1 VFFACT
7 LTGTTLEDIHYSI
20 KQNGIMINLDYA
32 EPIDDDDIIGWKSD
46 RGWVYLTLLGVRAP
60 RNKQP
65 QDTFNGVVKK
75 IVIDDFDESTQLA
88 ILISKPVL
96 GYDIINSKTSPST
109 VIFIHT
115 EMRKSEV
122 ANLKRHIDKTGTS
135 VFNVAKSSGFPKFNT
150 NFKNAFDEARKKLGP
165 NSIFEFHGKLYTT
178 NHPGEKESGSR
189 SAFMEKSVAPVL
201 DGEFKDFTLRN
212 IDLTSSMDTLVE
224 EIYVDR
230 TTGATITE
238 LIGDSVKVGITDSD
252 NNMSQLI
259 LVRDDT
265 LSGIQPQAK
274 EDDGWFSGKLPA
286 YKKTKSQSPLHK
298 EMEKPLDSLIQK
310 TRPVLV
316 ESLNDKK
323 KNKRAGWRG
332 VLGTIF
338 KKKDQVKDSIVL
350 EEQSLAEND
359 KELITPEKETKAFA
373 KTYDSPSVEL
383 LESHEYGRL
392 QKKYIP
398 RQDESII
405 AELEHDH
412 PQELS
417 ETQTS
422 DSTIVSAWFMDEST
436 ISDEFDSRRL
446 QKQYIPSIEQNMI
459 FELSDDLVHNESI
472 PQQQKNIDP
481 DILNNETKIRY
492 SNDNIAKKL
501 ADEDNSVFDTDIV
514 DNNSWLSYFPTQNDS
529 VIESLKWD
537 FQEEREVPKFL
548 QSERES
554 IDYSSNDNGK
564 YLWRDNLPEDRPKSF
579 PPRQSDPGF
588 MYYHNGGIRVDANM
602 DGIPIYIDGKY
613 VGETPLSRPI
623 QVEPGWHQV
632 SGFSPV
638 YTHLAFRKGLQFVG
652 YDSIIQNNELF
663 GSTTVYAEAGKL
675 ETVELKFNQMG
686 DTPKK
691 LNEINGGMN
700 IGTPILLFLMG
711 LIMWGMG

>member
-1 VFFACT
+1 
-7 LTGTTLEDIHYSI
+7 
-20 KQNGIMINLDYA
+20 MINLDYA
-32 EPIDDDDIIGWKSD
+32 DPINDDDIIGWKSD

-65 QDTFNGVVKK
+65 QETFSGIVKK

-122 ANLKRHIDKTGTS
+122 ANLKRHIDETGTS
-135 VFNVAKSSGFPKFNT
+135 VFNIAKSSGFPKFNT

-178 NHPGEKESGSR
+178 NHPGEKESKSR
-189 SAFMEKSVAPVL
+189 SAFMEKSVSPVL

-212 IDLTSSMDTLVE
+212 IDQMSSMDTLVE

-230 TTGATITE
+230 TTGETITE
-238 LIGDSVKVGITDSD
+238 LIGDSDKIGITHRD
-252 NNMSQLI
+252 NISQLI
-259 LVRDDT
+259 PDKDDT
-265 LSGIQPQAK
+265 LLGIQQQTK
-274 EDDGWFSGKLPA
+274 EDDGWFSGKFPA

-310 TRPVLV
+310 TKPVLV
-316 ESLNDKK
+316 ESFNDKK
-323 KNKRAGWRG
+323 KNKKGRWRD

-338 KKKDQVKDSIVL
+338 KKKDSVKNSFV
-350 EEQSLAEND
+350 EEEILSEND
-359 KELITPEKETKAFA
+359 KKLITPEKETETFV
-373 KTYDSPSVEL
+373 KTDEFPSDDL
-383 LESHEYGRL
+383 LESQDYGRL

-398 RQDESII
+398 SQDERVI
-405 AELEHDH
+405 ADLELDH

-417 ETQTS
+417 DTQTS
-422 DSTIVSAWFMDEST
+422 DSTIVNAWFTDESA
-436 ISDEFDSRRL
+436 IPDEFDSRKL
-446 QKQYIPSIEQNMI
+446 QKQYIPSIEQNI
-459 FELSDDLVHNESI
+459 IIDLSDNLGHHESI
-472 PQQQKNIDP
+472 PQQEKNMDP
-481 DILNNETKIRY
+481 DILNSGAKTKY
-492 SNDNIAKKL
+492 SNNNITNKL
-501 ADEDNSVFDTDIV
+501 TDEDNSIFDTDIV
-514 DNNSWLSYFPTQNDS
+514 DNNSWLSYFSTQNDS
-529 VIESLKWD
+529 VLESLKWD

-554 IDYSSNDNGK
+554 IDYSSDDNGK
-564 YLWRDNLPEDRPKSF
+564 YLWRDNLPENRPESF
-579 PPRQSDPGF
+579 PLRQSDPGF
-588 MYYHNGGIRVDANM
+588 MYYHNGGIRVETNM
-602 DGIPIYIDGKY
+602 VGIPIYIDGKY
-613 VGETPLSRPI
+613 VGESPLSRPI

-652 YDSIIQNNELF
+652 YDSIIQNNELY

-691 LNEINGGMN
+691 WNEVNGGMN

-711 LIMWGMG
+711 IIMWGIG

>member
-1 VFFACT
+1 
-7 LTGTTLEDIHYSI
+7 
-20 KQNGIMINLDYA
+20 MINLDYA

-60 RNKQP
+60 RDKQP

-115 EMRKSEV
+115 EMRRSEV
-122 ANLKRHIDKTGTS
+122 ANLKRHIDETGTS

-150 NFKNAFDEARKKLGP
+150 NFKNAFDEARKELGP

-178 NHPGEKESGSR
+178 NHPGEKESKSR
-189 SAFMEKSVAPVL
+189 SAFMEKSVGPVL

-212 IDLTSSMDTLVE
+212 IDQTTSMDTLVK

-238 LIGDSVKVGITDSD
+238 LIGDSVKIGITHSD

-259 LVRDDT
+259 LDRDDT

-298 EMEKPLDSLIQK
+298 EMAKPLDSLIQK

-323 KNKRAGWRG
+323 KNKKAGWRG
-332 VLGTIF
+332 MLDSIF
-338 KKKDQVKDSIVL
+338 KKKGSVKDRSVV
-350 EEQSLAEND
+350 EEQVLAEND
-359 KELITPEKETKAFA
+359 KELITPEKEIKTFA
-373 KTYDSPSVEL
+373 KTDDSPSGAL
-383 LESHEYGRL
+383 LESHEYGKL
-392 QKKYIP
+392 QKKHIP
-398 RQDESII
+398 SQDESIM
-405 AELEHDH
+405 AELELDH

-417 ETQTS
+417 ETQSS
-422 DSTIVSAWFMDEST
+422 DSTIVNAWFTDEST

-459 FELSDDLVHNESI
+459 FDLSDDLGHHESV
-472 PQQQKNIDP
+472 PQQQKNMDP
-481 DILNNETKIRY
+481 DVLNSEDKTKY
-492 SNDNIAKKL
+492 SNDNISKKL
-501 ADEDNSVFDTDIV
+501 ADEDNSVFDTEIV

-537 FQEEREVPKFL
+537 FQKEREVPKFL

-564 YLWRDNLPEDRPKSF
+564 YLWRDNLPENRPESF
-579 PPRQSDPGF
+579 PTRQSDPGF

-652 YDSIIQNNELF
+652 YDSIIQNNELY

>member
-1 VFFACT
+1 
-7 LTGTTLEDIHYSI
+7 
-20 KQNGIMINLDYA
+20 MINLDYA

-60 RNKQP
+60 RDKQP

-115 EMRKSEV
+115 EMRRSEV
-122 ANLKRHIDKTGTS
+122 ANLKRHIDETGTS

-150 NFKNAFDEARKKLGP
+150 NFKNAFDEARKELGP

-178 NHPGEKESGSR
+178 NHPGEKESKSR
-189 SAFMEKSVAPVL
+189 SAFMEKSVGPVL

-212 IDLTSSMDTLVE
+212 IDQTTSMDTLVK

-238 LIGDSVKVGITDSD
+238 LIGDSVKIGITHS
-252 NNMSQLI
+252 NNMSQFI
-259 LVRDDT
+259 LDRDDT

-323 KNKRAGWRG
+323 KNKKAGWRG
-332 VLGTIF
+332 MLDSIF
-338 KKKDQVKDSIVL
+338 KKKGSVKDRSVV
-350 EEQSLAEND
+350 EEQVLAEND
-359 KELITPEKETKAFA
+359 KELITPEKEIKTFA
-373 KTYDSPSVEL
+373 KTDDSPSGAL
-383 LESHEYGRL
+383 LESHEYGKL
-392 QKKYIP
+392 QKKHIP
-398 RQDESII
+398 SQDESIM
-405 AELEHDH
+405 AELELDH

-417 ETQTS
+417 ETQSS
-422 DSTIVSAWFMDEST
+422 DSTIVNAWFTDEST

-459 FELSDDLVHNESI
+459 FDLSDDLGHHESV
-472 PQQQKNIDP
+472 PQQQKNMDP
-481 DILNNETKIRY
+481 DVLNSEDKTKY
-492 SNDNIAKKL
+492 SNDNISKKL
-501 ADEDNSVFDTDIV
+501 ADEDNSVFDTEIV

-564 YLWRDNLPEDRPKSF
+564 YLWRDNLPENRPESF
-579 PPRQSDPGF
+579 PTRQSDPGF

-652 YDSIIQNNELF
+652 YDSIIQNNELY

>member
-1 VFFACT
+1 MFFVCT
-7 LTGTTLEDIHYSI
+7 LTGTTLEDISYSI
-20 KQNGIMINLDYA
+20 KQNGIMINLDYT

-122 ANLKRHIDKTGTS
+122 ANLKRHIDETGTS
-135 VFNVAKSSGFPKFNT
+135 VFNIAKSSGFPKFNT

-178 NHPGEKESGSR
+178 NHPGEKESRSR

-212 IDLTSSMDTLVE
+212 IDQTPSMDTLIE

-238 LIGDSVKVGITDSD
+238 LIGDSDKIGITHRD
-252 NNMSQLI
+252 NISQLI
-259 LVRDDT
+259 PDKDDT
-265 LSGIQPQAK
+265 LVGIKQQTK
-274 EDDGWFSGKLPA
+274 EDDGWFSGKFPA
-286 YKKTKSQSPLHK
+286 YKKTKSQSPLNK

-323 KNKRAGWRG
+323 KNKKAGWRG
-332 VLGTIF
+332 ILGTIF
-338 KKKDQVKDSIVL
+338 EKKDPVKDSIVV
-350 EEQSLAEND
+350 EEPSFAEND
-359 KELITPEKETKAFA
+359 KELITPEKETKASA

-398 RQDESII
+398 SEDKNII
-405 AELEHDH
+405 VGLELDH
-412 PQELS
+412 SQELS

-422 DSTIVSAWFMDEST
+422 DSTIVNAWFTDEST

-459 FELSDDLVHNESI
+459 FDLSDDLGHHESV
-472 PQQQKNIDP
+472 PQQQKNMNP
-481 DILNNETKIRY
+481 NVLNSETKTKY
-492 SNDNIAKKL
+492 SNNNIAKKL
-501 ADEDNSVFDTDIV
+501 ADEDNSVFDTEIV

-564 YLWRDNLPEDRPKSF
+564 YLWRDNLPEKRPESF

-588 MYYHNGGIRVDANM
+588 MYYHNGGIRVEANM
-602 DGIPIYIDGKY
+602 IGIPIYIDGKY
-613 VGETPLSRPI
+613 VGETPLSRPV

-652 YDSIIQNNELF
+652 YDSIIQNNELY

-675 ETVELKFNQMG
+675 ETVVLRFNQMG

-691 LNEINGGMN
+691 WKEINGGMN
-700 IGTPILLFLMG
+700 IGTPILFFLIG
-711 LIMWGMG
+711 IISWGMG

>member
-1 VFFACT
+1 MFFACT

-32 EPIDDDDIIGWKSD
+32 DPIDDDDIIGWKSD
-46 RGWVYLTLLGVRAP
+46 RGWVYLTLLGVRTP

-65 QDTFNGVVKK
+65 QETFNGVVKK

-96 GYDIINSKTSPST
+96 GYDIINSESSPST

-115 EMRKSEV
+115 EMRRSEV
-122 ANLKRHIDKTGTS
+122 ANLKRHIDETGTS
-135 VFNVAKSSGFPKFNT
+135 VFNVAQSSGFPKFNT
-150 NFKNAFDEARKKLGP
+150 NFKNAFDEARKELGP

-178 NHPGEKESGSR
+178 NHPGEKESKSR
-189 SAFMEKSVAPVL
+189 SAFMEKYISPVL
-201 DGEFKDFTLRN
+201 DGEFKDFTLRK
-212 IDLTSSMDTLVE
+212 IDQTLSMDTLVE

-230 TTGATITE
+230 TTGSTITE
-238 LIGDSVKVGITDSD
+238 LIGDSVKIGITHSD

-259 LVRDDT
+259 LERNDT
-265 LSGIQPQAK
+265 LSEIQSNVK
-274 EDDGWFSGKLPA
+274 DDDGWFSGKFPA
-286 YKKTKSQSPLHK
+286 YKRTKSQSPIHK
-298 EMEKPLDSLIQK
+298 GIEKPLDSLIQK

-338 KKKDQVKDSIVL
+338 KNKGSVKDSLVV
-350 EEQSLAEND
+350 EEQVLAKND
-359 KELITPEKETKAFA
+359 KELTTPEKEIKTFA
-373 KTYDSPSVEL
+373 KTDDSPSSEL
-383 LESHEYGRL
+383 LEPHEYGRL

-398 RQDESII
+398 SQDGSII
-405 AELEHDH
+405 AGLELDH
-412 PQELS
+412 SQELS

-422 DSTIVSAWFMDEST
+422 DSTIVNAWFTDAST

-446 QKQYIPSIEQNMI
+446 QKQHIPSIEQNII
-459 FELSDDLVHNESI
+459 FDLSDDLVHHESV
-472 PQQQKNIDP
+472 PQQQKNTDP
-481 DILNNETKIRY
+481 DVLNNRPKTKY
-492 SNDNIAKKL
+492 NNDNIAKKP
-501 ADEDNSVFDTDIV
+501 ADEDDSVFDTDIV
-514 DNNSWLSYFPTQNDS
+514 DNNSWLSYSSTQSDS
-529 VIESLKWD
+529 VIKSLQWD

-564 YLWRDNLPEDRPKSF
+564 YLWRDNLPEKRPESF

-588 MYYHNGGIRVDANM
+588 MYYHNGGIRVEANM
-602 DGIPIYIDGKY
+602 AGIPIYIDGKY
-613 VGETPLSRPI
+613 VGETPLSRPV

-652 YDSIIQNNELF
+652 YDSIIQNNELY

-691 LNEINGGMN
+691 WDEINGGMN
-700 IGTPILLFLMG
+700 IGTPILFFLIGIISWG
-711 LIMWGMG
+711 LG

>member
-7 LTGTTLEDIHYSI
+7 LTGTTLENIHYSI

-46 RGWVYLTLLGVRAP
+46 RGWVYLTLLGVQAP
-60 RNKQP
+60 RDKQP

-115 EMRKSEV
+115 EMRRSEV
-122 ANLKRHIDKTGTS
+122 ANLKRHIDETGTS

-150 NFKNAFDEARKKLGP
+150 NFKNAFDEARKELGP

-178 NHPGEKESGSR
+178 NHPGEKESRSR
-189 SAFMEKSVAPVL
+189 SAFMEKSVGPVL

-212 IDLTSSMDTLVE
+212 IDQTTSMDTLVK

-238 LIGDSVKVGITDSD
+238 LIGDSVKIGITHS
-252 NNMSQLI
+252 NNMSQFI
-259 LVRDDT
+259 LDRDDT

-323 KNKRAGWRG
+323 KNKKTGWRG
-332 VLGTIF
+332 VLGSIF
-338 KKKDQVKDSIVL
+338 KKKGSVKDSFVVA
-350 EEQSLAEND
+350 EQVLAEND
-359 KELITPEKETKAFA
+359 KALITPEKEIKTFA
-373 KTYDSPSVEL
+373 KTDDSPSGAL
-383 LESHEYGRL
+383 LESHEYGKL
-392 QKKYIP
+392 QKKHIP
-398 RQDESII
+398 SQDESIM
-405 AELEHDH
+405 AELELDH

-417 ETQTS
+417 ETQSS
-422 DSTIVSAWFMDEST
+422 DSTIVNAWFTDEST

-459 FELSDDLVHNESI
+459 FDLSDDLGHHESV
-472 PQQQKNIDP
+472 PQQQKNMDP
-481 DILNNETKIRY
+481 DVLNSEDKTKY
-492 SNDNIAKKL
+492 SNDNISKKL
-501 ADEDNSVFDTDIV
+501 ADEDNSVFDTEIV

-537 FQEEREVPKFL
+537 FQKEREVPKFL

-564 YLWRDNLPEDRPKSF
+564 YLWRDNLPENRPESF
-579 PPRQSDPGF
+579 PTRQSDPGF

-652 YDSIIQNNELF
+652 YDSIIQNNELY